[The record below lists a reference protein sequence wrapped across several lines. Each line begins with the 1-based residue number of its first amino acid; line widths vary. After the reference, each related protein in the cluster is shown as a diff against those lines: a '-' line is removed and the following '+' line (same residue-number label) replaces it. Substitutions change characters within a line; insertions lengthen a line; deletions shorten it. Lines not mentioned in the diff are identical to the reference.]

1 MAYLFMLSQPTLGI
15 ISPLLSLSPSPLS
28 SSLSQP
34 HPLPPSL
41 SFSLP
46 DYHLTLP
53 SLPPPPP
60 SSLSLSFSPLSLPHK
75 CFTSIVGPNGSGK
88 SNVIDAMLF
97 VFGYRARKIRSKKI
111 SVLIHCSDHHQN
123 LESCIVSVHFQR
135 IIDLVYIHMY
145 M

>member
-1 MAYLFMLSQPTLGI
+1 MYNYLRQFALSLYMAYLFMLSQPTLGI

-53 SLPPPPP
+53 SLPPPPILSLSLLL
-60 SSLSLSFSPLSLPHK
+60 SSLSPSQVLHIYCGAEWQWKVKRHRCHALRVWISCEKNSIKENISLD
-75 CFTSIVGPNGSGK
+75 TLLGPPP
-88 SNVIDAMLF
+88 
-97 VFGYRARKIRSKKI
+97 
-111 SVLIHCSDHHQN
+111 
-123 LESCIVSVHFQR
+123 EP
-135 IIDLVYIHMY
+135 
-145 M
+145 